1 MKLLLLP
8 FMMCIELFLL
18 FAVFIIGIIRPSLG
32 LDLCDWFSAHLPSRD
47 WYWGLKMDVSPRRLP
62 NPADDRTPASGVPDH
77 RLVGQLPEGK

>member
-47 WYWGLKMDVSPRRLP
+47 WYWGLKMDVSPCLP
-62 NPADDRTPASGVPDH
+62 AQRQRSPGGPCTKSTNLRI
-77 RLVGQLPEGK
+77 